1 MQWRIS
7 VWCNRIPCGL
17 LFVGTCKY
25 VSANRHKMLTAM
37 KKILLSTIAVLTLT
51 ACEDPFN
58 REGVGFTG
66 IDGEPRT
73 ISDVPGAVAF
83 LPDATNVP
91 AELAE
96 LRAVTL
102 LSDEVDPSKVASVAI
117 DNGGQTP
124 DNAVQLQGSD
134 TNLFLSTVSV
144 NGTLFGVLR
153 TPSNS
158 VKVDNSIGVSFAE
171 ETERFTGCLPAGN
184 VFRKGTSEKSSG
196 FAVPLNC
203 S

>member
-1 MQWRIS
+1 
-7 VWCNRIPCGL
+7 
-17 LFVGTCKY
+17 
-25 VSANRHKMLTAM
+25 M
-37 KKILLSTIAVLTLT
+37 KKILLSTIAVLTLS

-58 REGVGFTG
+58 RQGVGFTG

-73 ISDVPGAVAF
+73 VSDVPGTVAF
-83 LPDATNVP
+83 VPPATNVP

-96 LRAVTL
+96 LPTVSI
-102 LSDEVDPSKVASVAI
+102 LSDQVDPSKVASVAI
-117 DNGGQTP
+117 DNGGRT
-124 DNAVQLQGSD
+124 DANAVKLSGSD

-153 TPSNS
+153 TSTNS
-158 VKVDNSIGVSFAE
+158 VRVDNSIGASFGS
-171 ETERFTGCLPAGN
+171 ETEQFTGCLPAGD
-184 VFRKGTSEKSSG
+184 VFRKGTSERSSG